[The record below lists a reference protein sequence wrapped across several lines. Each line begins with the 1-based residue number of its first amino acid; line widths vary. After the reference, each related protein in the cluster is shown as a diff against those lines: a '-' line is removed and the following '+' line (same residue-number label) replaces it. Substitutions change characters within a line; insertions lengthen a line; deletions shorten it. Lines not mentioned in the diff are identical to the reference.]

1 MIWGFGDSFT
11 WGYGCRPGWGFG
23 HTDNPIPEYYVK
35 HKKEGDKV
43 WIEWLGEWLNE
54 DIKNVSQSG
63 ASNDKIFD
71 WVLDNF
77 EQIKENDKVIIGMTS
92 WARMDVPINQSW
104 MSILSM
110 LEDRGEKNLRNH
122 LKNYV
127 SEEKFWDTII
137 DYQYFFSES
146 PLWIDRWKKRFDFII
161 TELHKKKCQTIS
173 FQIQE
178 PVVLS
183 MQTIWQDSGI
193 FDYHFSFNGHKKF
206 AEILYKKFTLPSTS
220 LI

>member
-11 WGYGCRPGWGFG
+11 WGHGCRPGWGFEN
-23 HTDNPIPEYYVK
+23 TDNPIPEYYAK
-35 HKKEGDKV
+35 YKKEGDKV

-92 WARMDVPINQSW
+92 WARMDVPIYQSW
-104 MSILSM
+104 ISIISM
-110 LEDRGEKNLRNH
+110 FEDKGEKNLRNH
-122 LKNYV
+122 LKKYV

-146 PLWIDRWKKRFDFII
+146 PLWKDRWEKRFNFII
-161 TELHKKKCQTIS
+161 KELNKKKCQTIL
-173 FQIQE
+173 FQIND
-178 PVVLS
+178 PIVLS
-183 MQTIWQDSGI
+183 MRTIWQDSDI
-193 FDYHFSFNGHKKF
+193 FDYHFSFAGHKKF
-206 AEILYKKFTLPSTS
+206 AEILYKKFTIPSL

>member
-11 WGYGCRPGWGFG
+11 WGHGCRPGWGFG
-23 HTDNPIPEYYVK
+23 HTDNTIPEYYIK

-43 WIEWLGEWLNE
+43 WMEWLGEWLNE
-54 DIKNVSQSG
+54 EIQNVSQSG

-92 WARMDVPINQSW
+92 WARMDIPIYQSW
-104 MSILSM
+104 ISIISM
-110 LEDRGEKNLRNH
+110 FEDRGEKNLRNH

-127 SEEKFWDTII
+127 SEEKFWSTII

-146 PLWIDRWKKRFDFII
+146 PLWKDRWEKRFNFII
-161 TELHKKKCQTIS
+161 KELNKKKCQTIS
-173 FQIQE
+173 FQIQD
-178 PVVLS
+178 PIVS
-183 MQTIWQDSGI
+183 NMQTILQDSEI
-193 FDYHFSFNGHKKF
+193 FDYHLSFNGHKKF
-206 AEILYKKFTLPSTS
+206 AEILYKKFTIPSN

>member
-11 WGYGCRPGWGFG
+11 WGHGCRPGWGFG
-23 HTDNPIPEYYVK
+23 HTDNTIPEYYIK

-43 WIEWLGEWLNE
+43 WMEWLGEWLNE
-54 DIKNVSQSG
+54 EIQNVSQSG

-92 WARMDVPINQSW
+92 WARMDIPIYQSW
-104 MSILSM
+104 ISIISM
-110 LEDRGEKNLRNH
+110 FEDRGEKNLRNH

-127 SEEKFWDTII
+127 SEEKFWSTII

-146 PLWIDRWKKRFDFII
+146 PLWKDRWEKRFNFII
-161 TELHKKKCQTIS
+161 KELHKKKCQTIL
-173 FQIQE
+173 FQIQD
-178 PVVLS
+178 PIVLS
-183 MQTIWQDSGI
+183 MQTILQDSGI
-193 FDYHFSFNGHKKF
+193 LDYHFSFAGHKRF
-206 AEILYKKFTLPSTS
+206 AEILYKKFTMPSN

>member
-11 WGYGCRPGWGFG
+11 WGHGCRPGWGFG
-23 HTDNPIPEYYVK
+23 HTDNPIPEYYIK

-43 WIEWLGEWLNE
+43 WIEWLGEWFNE
-54 DIKNVSQSG
+54 DTKNIAQSG

-92 WARMDVPINQSW
+92 WARMDIPVYQSW
-104 MSILSM
+104 ISIISM
-110 LEDRGEKNLRNH
+110 FEDKGEKNLRNH

-146 PLWIDRWKKRFDFII
+146 PLWKDRWEKRFNFII
-161 TELHKKKCQTIS
+161 KELNKKKCQTIS
-173 FQIQE
+173 FQIQD
-178 PVVLS
+178 PIVSS
-183 MQTIWQDSGI
+183 MQTIWQDSDI
-193 FDYHFSFNGHKKF
+193 FDYHLSFNGHKKF
-206 AEILYKKFTLPSTS
+206 AEILYKKFTIPSN

>member
-11 WGYGCRPGWGFG
+11 WGWGCRPGWGFG
-23 HTDNPIPEYYVK
+23 HTDNPIPEYYIK

-43 WIEWLGEWLNE
+43 WIEWLGEWFNE
-54 DIKNVSQSG
+54 DTKNIAQSG

-92 WARMDVPINQSW
+92 WARMDIPVYQSW
-104 MSILSM
+104 ISIISM
-110 LEDRGEKNLRNH
+110 FEDKGEKNLRNH

-146 PLWIDRWKKRFDFII
+146 PLWKDRWEKRFNFII
-161 TELHKKKCQTIS
+161 KELNKKKCQTIT
-173 FQIQE
+173 FQIQD
-178 PVVLS
+178 PIVLS
-183 MQTIWQDSGI
+183 MQTILQDSEI
-193 FDYHFSFNGHKKF
+193 FDYHLSFNGHKKF
-206 AEILYKKFTLPSTS
+206 AEILYKKFTIPSN

>member
-11 WGYGCRPGWGFG
+11 WGHGCRPGWGFG
-23 HTDNPIPEYYVK
+23 HTDSPIHEYYIK

-43 WIEWLGEWLNE
+43 WIEWLGEWLKE
-54 DIKNVSQSG
+54 DINNVSQSG

-92 WARMDVPINQSW
+92 WARMDIPIYQSW
-104 MSILSM
+104 ISIISM
-110 LEDRGEKNLRNH
+110 FEDRGEKNLRNH

-127 SEEKFWDTII
+127 SEEKFWSTII

-146 PLWIDRWKKRFDFII
+146 PLWKDRWEKRFNFII
-161 TELHKKKCQTIS
+161 KELNKKKCQTIT
-173 FQIQE
+173 FQIQD
-178 PVVLS
+178 PIVLS

-193 FDYHFSFNGHKKF
+193 FDYHFSFAGHKRF
-206 AEILYKKFTLPSTS
+206 AEILYKKFTIPSN